1 MQKDIQELLIIL
13 NKLNQKNF
21 VDTNSELE
29 KRFYFLTSKIKDV
42 ISTKSNLRDIESQ
55 IPQLEDILEKI
66 SNRQKEKLKLFDE
79 FKNYLKK
86 NK

>member
-13 NKLNQKNF
+13 NKFNQKNF

-29 KRFYFLTSKIKDV
+29 KRFYVLISKIKDV

>member
-13 NKLNQKNF
+13 NKFNQKNF

-29 KRFYFLTSKIKDV
+29 KRFYVLISKIKDV

-66 SNRQKEKLKLFDE
+66 SNKQKEKLKLFDE

>member
-1 MQKDIQELLIIL
+1 MQKDLQELLIIL
-13 NKLNQKNF
+13 NKLHQKKNF
-21 VDTNSELE
+21 VANSDLE
-29 KRFYFLTSKIKDV
+29 KRFYELTKKIKDV
-42 ISTKSNLRDIESQ
+42 MSTKSSLKDIESQ

-66 SNRQKEKLKLFDE
+66 SNKQKDNIKLFDE

>member
-42 ISTKSNLRDIESQ
+42 ISTKSKLKDIESQ

-66 SNRQKEKLKLFDE
+66 SNKQKKNLKLFDE

>member
-13 NKLNQKNF
+13 NKFNQKNF

-29 KRFYFLTSKIKDV
+29 KRFYVLISKIKDV

-86 NK
+86 NQ